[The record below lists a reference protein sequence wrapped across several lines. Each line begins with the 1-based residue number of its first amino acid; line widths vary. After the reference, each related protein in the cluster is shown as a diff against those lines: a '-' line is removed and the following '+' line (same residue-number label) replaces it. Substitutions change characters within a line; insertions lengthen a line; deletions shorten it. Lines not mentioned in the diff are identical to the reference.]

1 MYAFNYHAPKTVR
14 QAATL
19 LAKNEDGKV
28 LAGGQTLLPTMKQR
42 LASPSAL
49 IDLNH
54 AEGMSGIEQKG
65 RNIVIGAMTR
75 HADVATSAVVK
86 NALPA
91 LAALAGGIGDPAV
104 RNRGTIGGS
113 IANND
118 PAADYPSAVLA
129 LGATIVTN
137 KRKIAADDFFQGM
150 FATAL
155 EEGEIIVK
163 VSFPIPSKAAYE
175 KFPNPA
181 SRYALVGVFVAKKG
195 ADVRVAVTGAGSNGV
210 FRSKECEA
218 ALAAR
223 FNAKSLDGVKVS
235 ASGLNAD
242 MHASADYRAHLIP
255 VMAKRAVDKALAK

>member
-137 KRKIAADDFFQGM
+137 KRKIAADDFFKGM

-195 ADVRVAVTGAGSNGV
+195 ANVRVAVTGAGSNGV

>member
-65 RNIVIGAMTR
+65 RNIIIGAMTR
-75 HADVATSAVVK
+75 HVEVATSAVVK

-137 KRKIAADDFFQGM
+137 KRKIAADEFFQGM
-150 FATAL
+150 FSTAL

-195 ADVRVAVTGAGSNGV
+195 SDVRVAVTGAGSNGV

-218 ALAAR
+218 TLATR

-255 VMAKRAVDKALAK
+255 VMAKRAVEKASAK

>member
-54 AEGMSGIEQKG
+54 AEGLSGIEQKG

-137 KRKIAADDFFQGM
+137 KRKIAADEFFQGM
-150 FATAL
+150 FSTAL

-195 ADVRVAVTGAGSNGV
+195 SDVRVAVTGAGSNGV

-218 ALAAR
+218 ALATR
-223 FNAKSLDGVKVS
+223 FNAKSLEGVKVS